1 MAIHADAEKLH
12 AETAVLDNSRPV
24 PFCLNVRLVCLPVND
39 KELPVATG

>member
-24 PFCLNVRLVCLPVND
+24 PFCLNVRLVCLPVN
-39 KELPVATG
+39 